1 MNKLTLAL
9 RMFRRNAKSIE
20 ARVLLVA
27 LLIAVMSVTT
37 VSFFADRVESALNRQ
52 ASELIAADAVVLS
65 DNPIATKFREEAVR
79 LNLKTAEATT
89 FPSMVSGNQEM
100 GQGVNLAELKAITD
114 SFPLRGK
121 IRIADQPGAPSR
133 DAVGAPARGTVWVP
147 EVLLARINAKV
158 GDELRVGALKL
169 AVAAIVIKEPDSVL
183 DYMGIA
189 PRVMLNMEDLAGTNL
204 LQVGSRATYR
214 FLLAGE
220 SQSIDAFRQSFKGK
234 LQRGERVEGVRDA
247 RSEVRVALDRAQ
259 RFLGLAAL
267 LSVVLASVAVA
278 LAARRFSQR
287 QMDCAAMMRCLGA
300 TQADIFS
307 LNLIQF
313 LLLGALA
320 CVLGTLAGFAAQS
333 VLAEMLSSFLTVAL
347 PAPTIIPAV
356 QGMAIGLVLLLGFT
370 LPPLLSLRKVSTL
383 RVLRRDIDPFDAG
396 AALAYALGFV
406 TLAGLIIWRAG
417 DIKLGAIAVAG
428 FVGALAVA
436 ALAGWLLI
444 NFAARLR
451 GAASGSWRYGIANMK
466 RHAGG
471 SLVQIMALGL
481 GLMAM
486 LLLTLV
492 RTDLISGWQNSIKP
506 DMPNRFVINI
516 QSDQLAAVKSYF
528 ASRKMATPDLYPMVR
543 GRLVEINEKPM
554 LPSQFKDERA
564 KRTSEREFNLSWAAT
579 MQADNKIVAGKFWSA
594 DATEKQFSV
603 EEGIAKS
610 LGINLGDTLTYDI
623 AGSRFTAKVTSL
635 RKVEWDS
642 FKANF
647 YVISS
652 PGVLDRYPAS
662 YITSFHL
669 PPGDEA
675 VVNGLVKQFPNLSVI
690 DLTAIM
696 NQVRTI
702 TNQVG
707 DAVSFVFLFALA
719 AGLVVLYAAIAA
731 TQDERI
737 FDAAIMRTLGAS
749 RKQMVVVQLAEFLAI
764 GLLSGLIASVG
775 AMALAKILSTNV
787 LGVPYAIDWMIPLTG
802 IVGGGLGIAL
812 AGLLGTRKAVLTPP
826 LVTLRGVA

>member
-1 MNKLTLAL
+1 MKKITLAL

-37 VSFFADRVESALNRQ
+37 VSFFADRVETTLNNQ
-52 ASELIAADAVVLS
+52 ANELIAADAVVIS
-65 DNPIATKFREEAVR
+65 DKPIASRFIEEALR
-79 LNLKTAEATT
+79 LKLKTAEATT
-89 FPSMVSGNQEM
+89 FPSMVSGNQEN
-100 GQGVNLAELKAITD
+100 GQGVNLAELKAITGG
-114 SFPLRGK
+114 FPLRGK
-121 IRIADQPGAPSR
+121 IRIADLPGATVR
-133 DAVGAPARGTVWVP
+133 DAVGIPAPGTVWVP

-158 GDELRVGALKL
+158 GDALQVGALKL
-169 AVAAIVIKEPDSVL
+169 TVAAVIIKEPDSVL

-189 PRVMLNMEDLAGTNL
+189 PRVMLNVQDLAGTGL

-214 FLLAGE
+214 FLLSGDTGAIAE
-220 SQSIDAFRQSFKGK
+220 FRSTFNGK
-234 LQRGERVEGVRDA
+234 LQRGERLEGVRDA
-247 RSEVRVALDRAQ
+247 RSEVRVALERAQ

-287 QMDCAAMMRCLGA
+287 QMDSAAMMRCLGA

-313 LLLGALA
+313 LLLGVVA
-320 CVLGTLAGFAAQS
+320 CVVGTMAGFIAQGVLAAMLAG
-333 VLAEMLSSFLTVAL
+333 FLTVAL
-347 PAPTIIPAV
+347 PPPTIVPAI
-356 QGMAIGLVLLLGFT
+356 QGTAIGLVLLLGFT
-370 LPPLLSLRKVSTL
+370 LPPLLALRKVSTL

-396 AALAYALGFV
+396 AAFAYVLGFA
-406 TLAGLIIWRAG
+406 TLAALIIWRAG
-417 DIKLGAIAVAG
+417 DIKLGTIAVAG

-436 ALAGWLLI
+436 ALAGWLMI
-444 NFAARLR
+444 NLAARLR

-492 RTDLISGWQNSIKP
+492 RTDLISGWQNSLKP

-516 QSDQLAAVKSYF
+516 QSDQLAQVKSYF
-528 ASRKMATPDLYPMVR
+528 ASRNMSNPDLYPMVR

-554 LPSQFKDERA
+554 EPSRFKDERA
-564 KRTSEREFNLSWAAT
+564 KRTSEREFNLSWAT
-579 MQADNKIVAGKFWSA
+579 KVQADNKVIAGKFWAA
-594 DATEKQFSV
+594 DSTEKQFSV
-603 EEGIAKS
+603 EEGIAKT
-610 LGINLGDTLTYDI
+610 LGISLGDTLTYDI

-647 YVISS
+647 YVIAN
-652 PGVLDRYPAS
+652 PGVLDSYPAS

-669 PPGDEA
+669 ASGDES
-675 VVNGLVKQFPNLSVI
+675 VVNGLVKQFPNVSVI

-731 TQDERI
+731 TQDERV

-749 RKQMVVVQLAEFLAI
+749 RRQMVVVQLAEFLAI
-764 GLLSGLIASVG
+764 GLLSGLIASAG
-775 AMALAKILSTNV
+775 ALALAMVLSDKV
-787 LGVPYAIDWMIPLTG
+787 LGVPYTFNPMIPLIG

-812 AGLLGTRKAVLTPP
+812 AGLLGTRKAVSTPP
-826 LVTLRGVA
+826 LVTIRGVA

>member
-1 MNKLTLAL
+1 M
-9 RMFRRNAKSIE
+9 
-20 ARVLLVA
+20 LLVA

-52 ASELIAADAVVLS
+52 ASELIAADAVVLT
-65 DNPIATKFREEAVR
+65 DKPIAAKFREEAIR
-79 LNLKTAEATT
+79 LGLKTAEATT
-89 FPSMVSGNQEM
+89 FPSMVSGDQES

-114 SFPLRGK
+114 GFPLRGK
-121 IRIADQPGAPSR
+121 IRISDQPGGVSR
-133 DAVGAPARGTVWVP
+133 DADGIPAAGSVWVP

-169 AVAAIVIKEPDSVL
+169 KVAAIIVKEPDSVL
-183 DYMGIA
+183 DYFGIA
-189 PRVMLNMEDLAGTNL
+189 PRVMLNMRDLAATNL
-204 LQVGSRATYR
+204 MQVGSRATYR

-220 SQSIDAFRQSFKGK
+220 PKAVDEFRETFKGK

-247 RSEVRVALDRAQ
+247 RSEVRVALERAQ

-287 QMDCAAMMRCLGA
+287 QMDSAAMMRCLGA
-300 TQADIFS
+300 TEADIFS

-313 LLLGALA
+313 LMLGVVA
-320 CVLGTLAGFAAQS
+320 CVVGIAAGFAAQS
-333 VLAEMLSSFLTVAL
+333 VLAAMLSGFLTVEL
-347 PAPTIIPAV
+347 PPPTVVPAI
-356 QGMAIGLVLLLGFT
+356 QGAAIGLVLLLGFT
-370 LPPLLSLRKVSTL
+370 LPPLLALRKVSTL
-383 RVLRRDIDPFDAG
+383 RVLRRDIDPFDAS
-396 AALAYALGFV
+396 ATFAYALGFA

-417 DIKLGAIAVAG
+417 DVKLGAIAVGG
-428 FVGALAVA
+428 FMGALAVA

-444 NFAARLR
+444 NVAARLR

-492 RTDLISGWQNSIKP
+492 RTDLIAGWQNSIKA

-516 QSDQLAAVKSYF
+516 QSDQLADVKRYF
-528 ASRKMATPDLYPMVR
+528 TSRNMTTPDLYPMVR
-543 GRLVEINEKPM
+543 GRLIEINGKAIMPARY
-554 LPSQFKDERA
+554 QDERA
-564 KRTSEREFNLSWAAT
+564 KRTSEREFNLSWAARI
-579 MQADNKIVAGKFWSA
+579 QADNKIIAGKFWPA
-594 DATEKQFSV
+594 DTTEKQFSV

-610 LGINLGDTLTYDI
+610 LGIKLDDTLTYDI

-647 YVISS
+647 FVIAS
-652 PGVLDRYPAS
+652 PGVLEGYPAS

-669 PPGDEA
+669 PPGNEA
-675 VVNGLVKQFPNLSVI
+675 VVNGLVKQFPNVSVI

-702 TNQVG
+702 TNQVA

-731 TQDERI
+731 THDERV

-775 AMALAKILSTNV
+775 AMVLAAVLSDKV
-787 LGVPYAIDWMIPLTG
+787 LGVPYTINLMLPLIG
-802 IVGGGLGIAL
+802 IVGGGVGIAL
-812 AGLLGTRKAVLTPP
+812 AGLLGTRKAVSTPP
-826 LVTLRGVA
+826 LVTIRGVA